1 MRAKLEL
8 GDEAKD
14 PVSGFHGIIV
24 AKTTYLNGC
33 DRVVLQGKANKDGKI
48 PDNHFDEPQ
57 LVVVKRKKIKP
68 ALPEVERKKTGG
80 PNWGFSPKK

>member
-14 PVSGFHGIIV
+14 PVSGFKGIVVGI
-24 AKTTYLNGC
+24 TTYLNGC
-33 DRVVLQGKANKDGKI
+33 DRVMIQGKAQRDGKI

-57 LVVVKRKKIKP
+57 LTVVKRKKIKP
-68 ALPEVERKKTGG
+68 ALPKAQRKRTGG
-80 PNWGFSPKK
+80 PSWAYSSKP